1 MSPPPLHRWLFI
13 AALVAASPAAAQF
26 SINGIVKPPD
36 AGAHPAAPQASP
48 QAPSS
53 GPPPDLAFGAYQ
65 RGLYATALKEAM
77 KRIEANPKD
86 GPAMTLI
93 AEIYKD
99 GVSVKRDA
107 AEAARWY
114 RLAADA
120 GDRQATFALGMTLLT
135 GAPGVAK
142 DRVAAKALL
151 EKAAAQGHA
160 GALYNLGVMAIEG
173 DGSSGPDFAKAAD
186 LFRRSAEAGDDDGS
200 YSYGVLLRDGR
211 GVPLDITA
219 AAHWLKRA
227 ADGGIIAGQVEY
239 AIMLFNGVGVAKDEA
254 GAAKL
259 FLKAAAK
266 NNPIAQNRL
275 AHLYA
280 TGRGVAKDPVQA
292 AAWNRFANA
301 AGIKD
306 AELDALTAGL
316 SAEQMAKVEQA
327 VRLQAQF

>member
-1 MSPPPLHRWLFI
+1 MSPQHFPRWFFI
-13 AALVAASPAAAQF
+13 AAWVAASPAAAQF

-36 AGAHPAAPQASP
+36 AGAHAPPPQSAAE
-48 QAPSS
+48 APSSS

-65 RGLYATALKEAM
+65 RGYYATALKEAM
-77 KRIEANPKD
+77 KRLEANHKD

-99 GVSVKRDA
+99 GVSVKRDPV
-107 AEAARWY
+107 EAVRWY

-120 GDRQATFALGMTLLT
+120 GDRQATFALGVTLLT

-142 DRVAAKALL
+142 DRAAAKVLL

-173 DGSSGPDFAKAAD
+173 EGSGPDFAKAAV

-211 GVPLDITA
+211 GIPLDIA
-219 AAHWLKRA
+219 GAAHWLKKA

-239 AIMLFNGVGVAKDEA
+239 GIMLFNGVGVPKDEA
-254 GAAKL
+254 GAARL

-280 TGRGVAKDPVQA
+280 TGRGVPKDPVQA
-292 AAWNRFANA
+292 AAWNRFSKA
-301 AGIKD
+301 AGIVD

-316 SAEQMAKVEQA
+316 SADQIAKVEHA

>member
-1 MSPPPLHRWLFI
+1 MSPPLLRRWLFI
-13 AALVAASPAAAQF
+13 AALITASPAAAQF
-26 SINGIVKPPD
+26 SINGIVTPPD
-36 AGAHPAAPQASP
+36 TGAHTASP

-77 KRIEANPKD
+77 KRLQANPKD

-120 GDRQATFALGMTLLT
+120 GDRQATFALGVTLLT

-142 DRVAAKALL
+142 DRAAAKDLL

-186 LFRRSAEAGDDDGS
+186 LFRRSAEAGNDDGS

-211 GVPLDITA
+211 GVPLDIA
-219 AAHWLKRA
+219 GAAHWLKRA

-239 AIMLFNGVGVAKDEA
+239 AIMLFNGVGVARDEA

-292 AAWNRFANA
+292 AAWNRFAKT
-301 AGIKD
+301 AGIAD

>member
-1 MSPPPLHRWLFI
+1 MRPRRIWLVVI
-13 AALVAASPAAAQF
+13 VSLAGAAPAAAQF
-26 SINGIVKPPD
+26 SVQGVTMPPSGG
-36 AGAHPAAPQASP
+36 GAHLPTVAPP
-48 QAPSS
+48 PTS
-53 GPPPDLAFGAYQ
+53 GPAPDIAFGAYQ
-65 RGLYATALKEAM
+65 RGYYQTAFREAM
-77 KRIEANPKD
+77 RRIAVNPKD

-93 AEIYKD
+93 GEIYKE
-99 GVSVKRDA
+99 GVSVKRDP

-120 GDRQATFALGMTLLT
+120 SDRQAQFSLGLMLLI
-135 GAPGVAK
+135 GAPGVEK
-142 DRVAAKALL
+142 DRAAAAAWF

-173 DGSSGPDFAKAAD
+173 DGKSLPDFAKAAD
-186 LFRRSAEAGDDDGS
+186 LFHRSAEAGDDDGA

-211 GVPLDITA
+211 GVPLDIAA

-227 ADGGIIAGQVEY
+227 ADGGIIAGEVEY
-239 AIMLFNGVGVAKDEA
+239 AIMLFNGVGVDRDEA

-280 TGRGVAKDPVQA
+280 AGRGVPKDSVQA
-292 AAWNRFANA
+292 AAWHRFAK
-301 AGIKD
+301 AGGIED
-306 AELDALTAGL
+306 ADLDALTARL
-316 SAEQMAKVEQA
+316 SPAERAKVDQVVRRQA
-327 VRLQAQF
+327 EF

>member
-1 MSPPPLHRWLFI
+1 MPSLRLRPCVFLV
-13 AALVAASPAAAQF
+13 ALVASGNAAAQF
-26 SINGIVKPPD
+26 SVNGVVMPP
-36 AGAHPAAPQASP
+36 AGGGVRAAPAEP
-48 QAPSS
+48 APS
-53 GPPPDLAFGAYQ
+53 GPAPDLAFGAYQ
-65 RGLYATALKEAM
+65 RGYYATALQEAM
-77 KRIEANPKD
+77 KRLTANPKD
-86 GPAMTLI
+86 GPAMTLV

-99 GVSVKRDA
+99 GVSVKRDP

-120 GDRQATFALGMTLLT
+120 GDRQATFALGLMLLT
-135 GAPGVAK
+135 GAPGVIK
-142 DRVAAKALL
+142 DRVGAAALF

-173 DGSSGPDFAKAAD
+173 GGSSSPDFAKAAD
-186 LFRRSAEAGDDDGS
+186 LFRRSAEAGDDDGA

-211 GVPLDITA
+211 GVPLDIA
-219 AAHWLKRA
+219 AAARWLKRA

-239 AIMLFNGVGVAKDEA
+239 AIMLFNGVGVGKDEV

-280 TGRGVAKDPVQA
+280 MGRGVPKDLVQA
-292 AAWNRFANA
+292 ATWHRFANA

-306 AELDALTAGL
+306 AELDSVTANL
-316 SAEQMAKVEQA
+316 SPEQMSKVDQA
-327 VRLQAQF
+327 VRRQAEF

>member
-1 MSPPPLHRWLFI
+1 MSPPPLRRWLFI

-36 AGAHPAAPQASP
+36 AAAHAAPPQASP

-65 RGLYATALKEAM
+65 RGYYATALKEAM

-99 GVSVKRDA
+99 GVSVKRDP

-142 DRVAAKALL
+142 DRAAAKTLL

-173 DGSSGPDFAKAAD
+173 DGSGPDFAKAAD
-186 LFRRSAEAGDDDGS
+186 LFRRSAEAGNDDGS

-292 AAWNRFANA
+292 AAWNRFAKT